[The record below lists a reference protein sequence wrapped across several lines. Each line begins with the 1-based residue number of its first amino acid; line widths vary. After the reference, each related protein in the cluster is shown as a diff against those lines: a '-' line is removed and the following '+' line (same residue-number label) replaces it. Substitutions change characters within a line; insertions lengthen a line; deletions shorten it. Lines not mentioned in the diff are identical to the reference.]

1 MCIYVWGVCACVYVR
16 LCVSGSVR
24 EGDGRDVKV
33 SEFGQHPR
41 IANAVQM
48 GLLSIEKLPIT

>member
-1 MCIYVWGVCACVYVR
+1 MFEVCVHVCVCLFV
-16 LCVSGSVR
+16 CGSAR

-33 SEFGQHPR
+33 SEVGQHPR